1 MMKSTWTRWGVCML
15 AVIAMI
21 ALLGG
26 CAKKEKASETE
37 TTETTETA
45 HTDTQAPAMAGTYTA
60 SMANGTASLMLNPD
74 MTASFSMQPMADA
87 PAQVE
92 NGTWVAGSMPNSV
105 DVTFSRA
112 VNDSTMS
119 MTLNFAASGDS
130 LALTNGESVGL
141 TGLVLMKAND
151 GHEGHQH

>member
-1 MMKSTWTRWGVCML
+1 MKSTWMRWGVCML

-21 ALLGG
+21 AVLGG
-26 CAKKEKASETE
+26 CAKKEKAAETE

-45 HTDTQAPAMAGTYTA
+45 ATETQAPAMAGTYSA

-74 MTASFSMQPMADA
+74 MTASFSMQPMANA

-92 NGTWVAGSMPNSV
+92 NGTWANGAAMNTV
-105 DVTFSRA
+105 DVTFSKA
-112 VNDSTMS
+112 VNDTTMS
-119 MTLNFAASGDS
+119 MVLNFAANGDS
-130 LALTNGESVGL
+130 LSLTNGDTVGL
-141 TGLVLMKAND
+141 AGLVLVKSHD

>member
-1 MMKSTWTRWGVCML
+1 MMKSTWMRFVLCTVVVL
-15 AVIAMI
+15 AMI

-26 CAKKEKASETE
+26 CSKKEKEATTE

-45 HTDTQAPAMAGTYTA
+45 ETTTPAMAGTYSATMA
-60 SMANGTASLMLNPD
+60 SGTASLMLNAD
-74 MTASFSMQPMADA
+74 NTASFSMQPMENA

-92 NGTWVAGSMPNSV
+92 NGTWMASGAGV

-112 VNDSTMS
+112 VADTTMS
-119 MTLNFAASGDS
+119 MTLNFAAMGDT

-141 TGLVLMKAND
+141 AGLKLHK
-151 GHEGHQH
+151 QH

>member
-1 MMKSTWTRWGVCML
+1 MTKSTWMRWSMCML

-26 CAKKEKASETE
+26 CSKKKESAETTTTE
-37 TTETTETA
+37 TTETTTEATGS
-45 HTDTQAPAMAGTYTA
+45 AMAGTYSAT
-60 SMANGTASLMLNPD
+60 MANGTASLMLNAD
-74 MTASFSMQPMADA
+74 NTASFSMQPMADA

-92 NGTWVAGSMPNSV
+92 NGTWAAGSMPNSV
-105 DVTFSRA
+105 DVTFSKA

-119 MTLNFAASGDS
+119 MTLNFAATGDT

-141 TGLVLMKAND
+141 AGLKLTK
-151 GHEGHQH
+151 QH